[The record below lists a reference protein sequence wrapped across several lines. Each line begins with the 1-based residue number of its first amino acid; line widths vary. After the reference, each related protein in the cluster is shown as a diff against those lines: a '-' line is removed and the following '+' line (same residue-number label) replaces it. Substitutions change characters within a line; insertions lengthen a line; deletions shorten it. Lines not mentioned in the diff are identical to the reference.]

1 MKGKSKERKLLIGHL
16 TKKEEKL
23 YEKFQDDCDIIRT
36 PTTTIIDCLLS
47 VYDSYQVI
55 IEHKRDIEN
64 RFKNFGSN
72 NDWYTDTLTDEEINN
87 SFVNKILDICKEL
100 QFRTETETETERKIM
115 PLEEYGLDK
124 MDLWFGLCE
133 AENENQAIK
142 SITNFFDA
150 VWADY
155 GLETEDIIKTV
166 DLYLNT
172 VGEKRRVNYCPL
184 SVLAIAKERFWELA
198 TK

>member
-1 MKGKSKERKLLIGHL
+1 MIGHL